1 MVNYYFKGVNYM
13 NLFDKKVDR
22 TRSHCEKWDRYKNQ
36 DVIPMWVADMD
47 FKSPQCIIDALQAR
61 VEHGVFGYTSVDD
74 GTNQAVVDFLA
85 RHYNWKTDSN
95 WIVWLPGVVPGMN
108 IACRSVTTQDVIINT
123 PIYPHFVNAPQN
135 AKKNIIK
142 VPLVEKNNRWTIDFE
157 DFESKIT
164 STCKLFMFCNPYNP
178 GGTVFTKDEL
188 EKIASI
194 CIKYDLTICSDEI
207 HADLILNP
215 KAKHIPIAS
224 LNEEIAKRSITLLA
238 PSKTFNIAGL
248 QSSFAVI
255 PDVHVRKNFKRELA
269 GLSSEINLL
278 AITATRVAY
287 TSCDVW
293 LEKLRVYL
301 ANNLKV
307 IQDFISN
314 EPKLKLLDQ
323 DATYLAWIDVSA
335 LKLDNPYEYFLS
347 YGVGLSEGDRFG
359 NENFVRLNFG
369 TTKVLL
375 EEGLKRIKIAIDN
388 I

>member
-1 MVNYYFKGVNYM
+1 M
-13 NLFDKKVDR
+13 NIFDKKVDR

-47 FKSPQCIIDALQAR
+47 FKSPQCIIDALQVR

-85 RHYNWKTDSN
+85 RHYNWKINSN

-108 IACRSVTTQDVIINT
+108 IACRSVTTEDVIINT

-135 AKKNIIK
+135 TKKNIIK

-188 EKIASI
+188 EKIANI
-194 CIKYDLTICSDEI
+194 CIKHDLTICSDEI

-215 KAKHIPIAS
+215 EAKHIPIAS

-255 PDVHVRKNFKRELA
+255 PDLHVRKKFKRELA

-307 IQDFISN
+307 IQDFVSN

-335 LKLDNPYEYFLS
+335 LNLDKPYEYFLS
-347 YGVGLSEGDRFG
+347 YGVGLSEGDNFG
-359 NENFVRLNFG
+359 DKNFVRLNFG